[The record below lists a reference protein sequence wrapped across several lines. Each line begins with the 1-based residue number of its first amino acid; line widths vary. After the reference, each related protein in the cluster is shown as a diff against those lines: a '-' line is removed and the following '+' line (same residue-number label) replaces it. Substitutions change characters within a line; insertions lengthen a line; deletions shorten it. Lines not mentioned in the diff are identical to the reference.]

1 MNQSEKERIAKL
13 LKQSLP
19 RVEEED
25 EQLGRDLWPAMLKR
39 LQQPPAS
46 ETWFARGWFNRTLF
60 GEKWFDEKWFDWALG
75 AAVVAWLVFFPAA
88 IPLLLYHL

>member
-19 RVEEED
+19 RVEERVEEED
-25 EQLGRDLWPAMLKR
+25 AHLGRDLWPAMLRR
-39 LQQPPAS
+39 LQQPAERDP
-46 ETWFARGWFNRTLF
+46 WFEGVWL
-60 GEKWFDEKWFDWALG
+60 DWALG

>member
-19 RVEEED
+19 RVEERVEEGD
-25 EQLGRDLWPAMLKR
+25 AHLGRDLWPAMLRR
-39 LQQPPAS
+39 LQQPAERDP
-46 ETWFARGWFNRTLF
+46 WFEGVWL
-60 GEKWFDEKWFDWALG
+60 DWALG